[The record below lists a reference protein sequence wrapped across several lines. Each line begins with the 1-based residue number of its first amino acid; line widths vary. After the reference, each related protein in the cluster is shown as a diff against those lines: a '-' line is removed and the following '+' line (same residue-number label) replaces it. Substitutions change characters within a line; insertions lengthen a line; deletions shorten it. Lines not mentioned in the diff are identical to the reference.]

1 MNTQASPYSLDTK
14 NGVWQRSGHTTF
26 AYSDGDEAENRINAI
41 VSAASDLSVLS
52 TELRK
57 HISDWPS
64 NYHLSSQRA
73 NLLRPLKNSLSG
85 TVLEIGSGCGAITRF
100 LGETARSVVALEG
113 SHRRAQITRARTRD
127 LSNVEVYCDEFSAFT
142 TQEKFD
148 AVTLIGVLEYA
159 NMFVGG
165 PNAALDM
172 LTKVKAHLS
181 DKGCLVIAIE
191 NQLGLK
197 YFAGAPEDHLGKAML
212 GIEDQY
218 TEGGVR
224 TYSKQ
229 RLTALLRQ
237 AGFEEVEFLY
247 PFPDYKMPASILS
260 DEGLDHETF
269 DPVPFLV
276 STAGKDPQL
285 ALEPSFSLERTW
297 PVLAD
302 NGLTATFSNSFL
314 IVASPAKLANDRIGR
329 LAWHYSTQRKP
340 EFCKE
345 TVFSSGQQKAS
356 VAIERTQLAP
366 KRDGSETSGS
376 FHLVLDEADRYS
388 PSPLLSSALVDL
400 ITRPNWTYE
409 QLAEF
414 LRAFARHVSQIG
426 QLPLITDNVISWDY
440 PVPGNLYDCVPQNI
454 CVQSDGSVRA
464 FDLEWHNND
473 SLPFHQLAF
482 RGLWSV
488 IGELTLIGQQNPP
501 ARLSLLEVIQG
512 GMAHAG
518 RLLTDEEAQALVQKE
533 IMFQRMVSGAIID
546 VDAVWSWM
554 KEGSLRQLNSL
565 TALAE
570 AKQTMTALS
579 AHIEQD
585 ATHIAQLK
593 QHANN
598 LSDRVRH
605 VEKDL
610 ESARERFHA
619 DAQAAGEQAEQ
630 NSLQSSAVIRRLT
643 QQSALRHVHAKS
655 LKGLIKRLR
664 DYRNVRQRSN
674 PQASNF
680 VKSDAAVLISAIFN
694 HWDQRPSLITYAH
707 VIGADQA
714 TQLMKQSCHWPLPFS
729 WYITAI
735 DQATLDNAE
744 TSSRALSLETRVS
757 LLSVGSDTGSNWA
770 KIIDG
775 GNAFVAIPK
784 TITENTAT
792 SGPAWPLPD
801 AEWVRLAYGAMHCDP
816 SIAAVYLGLPAANPD
831 PQPLTTPSPAMCLIR
846 TNEIQSLPAI
856 ASLWQQHLPLK
867 YIEAEIEA
875 LRAWAAANGKAIIVL

>member
-14 NGVWQRSGHTTF
+14 NGVWQRSGHTAF

-41 VSAASDLSVLS
+41 VNAASDLSVLS

-57 HISDWPS
+57 QISDWPS

-73 NLLRPLKNSLSG
+73 NLLRPLKDFLSG

-113 SHRRAQITRARTRD
+113 SHRRAHITRARTRD
-127 LSNVEVYCDEFSAFT
+127 LPNVEVYCDEFSAFV

-165 PNAALDM
+165 PHPALDM

-212 GIEDQY
+212 GVEDQY

-224 TYSKQ
+224 TYSKK
-229 RLTALLRQ
+229 RLAALLHQ

-260 DEGLDHETF
+260 DDGLDHETF

-302 NGLTATFSNSFL
+302 NGLIATFSNSFL
-314 IVASPAKLANDRIGR
+314 IIASPTKRATDRIGP

-345 TVFSSGQQKAS
+345 TVFSTGQHKAS
-356 VAIERTQLAP
+356 VAIERTKLAP
-366 KRDGSETSGS
+366 QSDSSETTGS
-376 FHLVLDEADRYS
+376 FHQLLDEADRYS
-388 PSPLLSSALVDL
+388 PSPLLSSELVDL
-400 ITRPNWTYE
+400 ITRPNWTFE

-414 LRAFARHVSQIG
+414 LRDFARHVSEIG
-426 QLPLITDNVISWDY
+426 QLPLITNNVIAWEY

-454 CVQSDGSVRA
+454 CLQGDGTVRA

-488 IGELTLIGQQNPP
+488 IGELTLIGQQSPP
-501 ARLSLLEVIQG
+501 CRLSLLEVIQG
-512 GMAHAG
+512 GMARAG
-518 RLLTDEEAQALVQKE
+518 KPLTDEEAQALVQKE
-533 IMFQRMVSGAIID
+533 IMFQRMVSGAVID
-546 VDAVWSWM
+546 VDAVWTWM

-570 AKQTMTALS
+570 AKQTMARLS
-579 AHIEQD
+579 GHIEQD

-593 QHANN
+593 QHADN
-598 LSDRVRH
+598 

-610 ESARERFHA
+610 ESTREKVR
-619 DAQAAGEQAEQ
+619 AAGEQAEQ
-630 NSLQSSAVIRRLT
+630 TSLQSSAAIRRLI
-643 QQSALRHVHAKS
+643 QQAAHQHVHARS
-655 LKGLIKRLR
+655 FKGLIKRLR
-664 DYRNVRQRSN
+664 EYRNVRQRSN
-674 PQASNF
+674 PQASIF
-680 VKSDAAVLISAIFN
+680 VKSNAAVLISAIFN
-694 HWDQRPSLITYAH
+694 HWDKRPPLIAWAH
-707 VIGADQA
+707 VSDASQA
-714 TQLMKQSCHWPLPFS
+714 TQLMKQSCHWALPFS
-729 WYITAI
+729 WFVSAK
-735 DQATLDNAE
+735 DQATLDSAE
-744 TSSRALSLETRVS
+744 TSSRVLGLETRGS
-757 LLSVGSDTGSNWA
+757 LLSFDSDPGSNCT
-770 KIIDG
+770 KMIEES
-775 GNAFVAIPK
+775 NAFVAIPK
-784 TITENTAT
+784 TITENDAT
-792 SGPAWPLPD
+792 FGPAWPLPD
-801 AEWVRLAYGAMHCDP
+801 AEWIRLAYGAMHCDP
-816 SIAAVYLGLPAANPD
+816 TIAAVYLGLPMANPD
-831 PQPLTTPSPAMCLIR
+831 PQPLTAPSPAMLLVR
-846 TNEIQSLPAI
+846 ASETHRLPTNID
-856 ASLWQQHLPLK
+856 LWQQHLALK
-867 YIEAEIEA
+867 GIEREVAA
-875 LRAWAAANGKAIIVL
+875 FRAWAATNGKTIIVL